1 MDDNCQTNGIVFGDW
16 KLVPVDSRNWEL
28 CHRHVAK
35 ATGRHKGGTRP
46 QWNRLGRFYQCTTFD
61 AAIQYAADCEL
72 KEKAHGRQMEIEVKD
87 GCHDHAMGL
96 SEAIAESRAIVDG
109 MSAAVIAA
117 VRGQE

>member
-28 CHRHVAK
+28 CHRHVAR

-46 QWNRLGRFYQCTTFD
+46 QWHRLGRFYQCNTFD

-72 KEKAHGRQMEIEVKD
+72 KD
-87 GCHDHAMGL
+87 GCHDRAVELG
-96 SEAIAESRAIVDG
+96 EAIAEYRAIVDE

-117 VRGQE
+117 VRGE

>member
-28 CHRHVAK
+28 CHRHVAR

-46 QWNRLGRFYQCTTFD
+46 QWHRLGRFYQCNTFD

-72 KEKAHGRQMEIEVKD
+72 KDKYYDRAT
-87 GCHDHAMGL
+87 GL
-96 SEAIAESRAIVDG
+96 SDALAEYRAIVDG
-109 MSAAVIAA
+109 MVAAVTAA
-117 VRGQE
+117 VRGE

>member
-1 MDDNCQTNGIVFGDW
+1 MDDNCQTNGIVFGNW

-46 QWNRLGRFYQCTTFD
+46 QWNRLGRFYQCNTFD

-72 KEKAHGRQMEIEVKD
+72 KD
-87 GCHDHAMGL
+87 GCHDRAMEL
-96 SEAIAESRAIVDG
+96 AEAIAEYRAIVDG

-117 VRGQE
+117 VRGE

>member
-28 CHRHVAK
+28 CHRHVAR

-46 QWNRLGRFYQCTTFD
+46 QWNRLGRFYQCNTFD

-72 KEKAHGRQMEIEVKD
+72 KDE
-87 GCHDHAMGL
+87 CHDRAMGL
-96 SEAIAESRAIVDG
+96 AEAIAEYRAIVDG
-109 MSAAVIAA
+109 MSADVIVA
-117 VRGQE
+117 VRGE

>member
-28 CHRHVAK
+28 CHRHVAR

-46 QWNRLGRFYQCTTFD
+46 QWNRLGRFYQCNTFD

-72 KEKAHGRQMEIEVKD
+72 KDGTAEAARDIHVALAEYGRIAGALVADMAKALEGGKE
-87 GCHDHAMGL
+87 
-96 SEAIAESRAIVDG
+96 
-109 MSAAVIAA
+109 
-117 VRGQE
+117 

>member
-1 MDDNCQTNGIVFGDW
+1 MDDNCQTNGIVFGNW

-35 ATGRHKGGTRP
+35 ATGRHKGGTEP
-46 QWNRLGRFYQCTTFD
+46 QWNRLGRFYQCNTFD

-72 KEKAHGRQMEIEVKD
+72 KD
-87 GCHDHAMGL
+87 GCHDRAMEL
-96 SEAIAESRAIVDG
+96 AEAIAEYRAIVDG

-117 VRGQE
+117 VRGQQ